1 MLAVGS
7 KVQKMTAPWSEIV
20 AYKAFAKAITLSA
33 EDLDVPAT
41 RRIEARLYS

>member
-7 KVQKMTAPWSEIV
+7 KLQKMTAPWSEIV

-33 EDLDVPAT
+33 GNLHVPVT